1 MDLSNFNS
9 AFAWVIAH
17 GYFLMFIIMMVEGPI
32 ITAAAAFG
40 AALGYFDIFIVF
52 FLSVMADWITDL
64 GFYALGYFG
73 RQGLINKFGR
83 YIGLPEERM
92 AKLEDLTRR
101 HQAKAMVIT
110 KLSPF
115 IAFPGLMLMGAV
127 KMPIKKFALYT
138 LLIILPY
145 CIFFA
150 GLGYYFGRAYDTI
163 IKYIQNGALILAAI
177 AIIMAIVYLVYK
189 KITARIAEDIEKI

>member
-1 MDLSNFNS
+1 MDLSNFDA

-17 GYFLMFIIMMVEGPI
+17 GYLLMFLIMMAEGPI
-32 ITAAAAFG
+32 ITAAAAFA
-40 AALGYFDIFIVF
+40 AALGYFDIWIVF
-52 FLSVMADWITDL
+52 FLSVMGDWVTDI
-64 GFYALGYFG
+64 GFYYLGYYG
-73 RQGLINKFGR
+73 RKGLINRFGR

-101 HQAKAMVIT
+101 HQVKAMVIT
-110 KLSPF
+110 KMSPF
-115 IAFPGLMLMGAV
+115 IAFPGLMLMGAI

-150 GLGYYFGRAYDTI
+150 GIGYYFGRAYDTI
-163 IKYIQNGALILAAI
+163 IKYIKDGAYILAAI
-177 AIIMAIVYLVYK
+177 AILFFGFYYAYK
-189 KITARIAEDIEKI
+189 KITSRIAEDIEKI